1 MQGKNKVIS
10 NNNKKTRKIDNP
22 KDYEDS
28 GIKDTMEDLENK
40 AKSALHSAPEITR
53 EQLPNSKETT
63 KEILYGGGNNNDTT
77 SSNNK
82 NENKKKLVS

>member
-1 MQGKNKVIS
+1 MIS
-10 NNNKKTRKIDNP
+10 NNKKSRKIDDP

-40 AKSALHSAPEITR
+40 AKSALHSAPEISR

-63 KEILYGGGNNNDTT
+63 KEILYGSGNNNNDTT

-82 NENKKKLVS
+82 NKNKFS